1 MMVERALRRYLTRR
15 VLADPWPSASSLI
28 QRNERR
34 GEERKGREGG
44 FGEERVLQLRG
55 IKSWDHSFRG
65 DNYFTCKILTM
76 TLLSYNLLQ
85 RISPIGYKTFFSG
98 CLELFLST

>member
-44 FGEERVLQLRG
+44 FGEESFATKRDKQLGSQLQGRQLLYLQNFNNDSFILQFTSENFPHRV
-55 IKSWDHSFRG
+55 
-65 DNYFTCKILTM
+65 
-76 TLLSYNLLQ
+76 
-85 RISPIGYKTFFSG
+85 
-98 CLELFLST
+98 